1 MSDKIEER
9 CGKLMLVC
17 STDGIK
23 IRTLADADNL
33 IGHAFLGVELVAL
46 PVERL
51 DDSFFSLQTRLAGH
65 IMQKFATYR
74 LQLAIIGDISRYLAN
89 SPSLQALVQ
98 ESNAGRHIWF
108 LPNMTPL
115 DERLQAIG

>member
-9 CGKLMLVC
+9 CGKLILVC
-17 STDGIK
+17 APEGRK
-23 IRTLADADNL
+23 ILTSADADDL

-51 DDSFFSLQTRLAGH
+51 DDSFFNLQTRLAGH

-74 LQLAIIGDISRYLAN
+74 LQLAIIGNIGRHLAN
-89 SPSLQALVQ
+89 SSSLQALVQ

-108 LPNMTPL
+108 LPDLAAL
-115 DERLQAIG
+115 DERLQSSG

>member
-1 MSDKIEER
+1 
-9 CGKLMLVC
+9 MLVC

-108 LPNMTPL
+108 LPNMTAL